1 MTAQSASTDSLV
13 EHTLSRE
20 IPWQGAFLQ
29 VWRDTVRL
37 PDGRSSAREYVHHPG
52 AVVILAVRDDG
63 ALVMERQYRHPL
75 GQVFWEFPAGKLD
88 ANEPPLV
95 CAQRELKEETGFEA
109 QQWEHLG
116 VIHPCIGYSD
126 EKIEVFLARGLRAG
140 ERALDEHEFLEV
152 FAMSPAEIEAAMA
165 SGQMTDAK
173 TLAAFC
179 MARSRLTAGA

>member
-37 PDGRSSAREYVHHPG
+37 PDGRSAAREYVHHPG